1 MTGVCYGTYDDT
13 APEDEV
19 YTAHDGDADED
30 TSAMASTSAEWTYT

>member
-1 MTGVCYGTYDDT
+1 MTGVCYGTY
-13 APEDEV
+13 ANPSSGV